1 MKKTIFTLLLL
12 SLSLVTKAS
21 EQNINAILTATK
33 WKLDFDTSFNINNKD
48 FETKPND
55 YSKNIFNGFGI
66 YFEFFKDE
74 KVKIYLNEINI
85 YEGNFALKKRNNNL
99 SFIRNNKKITYQI
112 VSLSINEIVLKSQ
125 DNNLKLKLIPSTVV
139 KYNLY
144 EILTSKI
151 EWKIDPETIT
161 LDRIISDMEKD
172 PELNNSS
179 LSAEDKKGIA
189 KAMVIVLSNTIYKF
203 SKDNSYGQIIK
214 AMGIENVDSGTFSI
228 NQEKK
233 ELTTNTEMEPNSVY
247 KILKVENNKIHLH
260 HIEKD
265 VDLILIPANE

>member
-21 EQNINAILTATK
+21 EKNINAILTATK
-33 WKLDFDTSFNINNKD
+33 WKLDFETSFNSNNKD

-55 YSKNIFNGFGI
+55 YSKNIFNGFGV

-74 KVKIYLNEINI
+74 KVKIYANEINI
-85 YEGNFALKKRNNNL
+85 YEGNFAIKRRKNNL
-99 SFIRNNKKITYQI
+99 TFIRDNKKITYQI
-112 VSLSINEIVLKSQ
+112 LSVSSKEIILKSQ

-161 LDRIISDMEKD
+161 FDRIISDMEKD
-172 PELNNSS
+172 PKLGNSS
-179 LSAEDKKGIA
+179 VSADEKNEIA
-189 KAMVIVLSNTIYKF
+189 KAMNMVLNNTIYKF
-203 SKDNSYGQIIK
+203 SKDNSFTQIIK

-228 NQEKK
+228 NQEKN
-233 ELTTNTEMEPNSVY
+233 ELITNTEMEPNSVF
-247 KILKVENNKIHLH
+247 KILNVEKNKIYLH
-260 HIEKD
+260 HIERD
-265 VDLILIPANE
+265 VDLILIPAK